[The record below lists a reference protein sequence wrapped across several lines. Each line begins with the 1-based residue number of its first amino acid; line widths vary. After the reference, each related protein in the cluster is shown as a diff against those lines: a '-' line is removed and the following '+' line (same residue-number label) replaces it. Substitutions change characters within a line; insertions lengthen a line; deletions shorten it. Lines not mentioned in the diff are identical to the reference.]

1 MPAKSRWMS
10 ITDCTNVGALDRGSA
25 MTQSENKA
33 QPGGQTGASAAPS
46 ILNRVLG
53 FDSWIRSAASLS
65 ILTLIAGWFGTYI
78 QYLNAYEQKVSATA
92 QADMT
97 AATGTFLE
105 ISGAYAEAQLQQQLI
120 YFSFRDAWKA
130 NASAGEKK
138 MATTTAQTGY
148 PEYVKA
154 RNALR
159 QNSIGYAR
167 KAELYID
174 WASDIGRD
182 AAETKAIDGDPLT
195 ESALGVYDLD
205 CDAPANFAHY
215 QYDKD
220 GKVDVSADDDRI
232 ERGFCADPNQKD
244 KQVAYK
250 SHTVLCIYDD
260 NKKAID
266 HGKSSLIINWHS
278 AKHHLLVMQYCFD
291 GVHGEIA
298 TARTWA
304 SNNEISDEE
313 KTKFLADPDRH
324 QASLDNEVVRLDKFM
339 SLVMSQLERIRV
351 KYRPSSF
358 YCNLPLINHLISN
371 RCMPVRIA
379 ESKTKE

>member
-1 MPAKSRWMS
+1 
-10 ITDCTNVGALDRGSA
+10 
-25 MTQSENKA
+25 MTESENKA
-33 QPGGQTGASAAPS
+33 PPGGKTGASAPPG
-46 ILNRVLG
+46 ILDRVLG
-53 FDSWIRSAASLS
+53 LDSWVRSAASLS
-65 ILTLIAGWFGTYI
+65 IITLIAGWFGTYI

-92 QADMT
+92 QADMA

-120 YFSFRDAWKA
+120 YFSFRDASKA
-130 NASAGEKK
+130 NASAGDKK
-138 MATTTAQTGY
+138 MATATGQAAY
-148 PEYVKA
+148 LDYVKA
-154 RNALR
+154 TNALR
-159 QNSIGYAR
+159 QNSNGYAR

-182 AAETKAIDGDPLT
+182 AADTKAIDGDPMT
-195 ESALGVYDLD
+195 ESALGVYDFD

-215 QYDKD
+215 QYKD
-220 GKVDVSADDDRI
+220 GKVDISPKDDQI
-232 ERGFCADPNQKD
+232 EHGLCADPNQKD
-244 KQVAYK
+244 KQAAYK
-250 SHTVLCIYDD
+250 SHTVLCIYDS

-266 HGKSSLIINWHS
+266 HEKAPLIINWHS
-278 AKHHLLVMQYCFD
+278 AKHHLLVMQYSFE
-291 GVHGEIA
+291 GVHKEIA

-304 SNNEISDEE
+304 SNNEVSDEE
-313 KTKFLADPDRH
+313 KAKLLADPDRH
-324 QASLDNEVVRLDKFM
+324 QASLDNEVVRLDHFM

-379 ESKTKE
+379 DSKTTE